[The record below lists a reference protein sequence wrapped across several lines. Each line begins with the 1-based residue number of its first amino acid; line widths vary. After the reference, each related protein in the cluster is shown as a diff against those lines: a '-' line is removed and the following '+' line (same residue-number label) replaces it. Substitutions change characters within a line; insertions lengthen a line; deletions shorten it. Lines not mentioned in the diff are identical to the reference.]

1 VEAIMKAISFSQFGG
16 PEWLQFGD
24 AAEPHAGDGTIRVRV
39 RAAGVNPID
48 WKIRRGWMEQVFRT
62 RLPSIPG
69 IELAGT
75 VDEVGAGVTDVA
87 VGDEVL
93 GWVQGGGYAEYAIA
107 HQVVRKPAGMSW
119 LVAAAFSVSGEAA
132 WRVLDQLDVRRDEIL
147 LVHGAAGAV
156 GSLAVQLATARG
168 AHVIGTASAENQ
180 EFVRSLGAIPVQYG
194 DGLVERVRA
203 LAPRGVDA
211 AFDAAG
217 KGALRASIEL
227 TGGPSRVIT
236 IADPDAEKYG
246 VRFSGGGSE
255 DPMGTLAQLVAL
267 VASGTLHI
275 TIARTFPLAVAAEAQ
290 AISEAGHARGK
301 LVLTVP

>member
-1 VEAIMKAISFSQFGG
+1 MKAISFSQFRG
-16 PEWLQFGD
+16 PEVL
-24 AAEPHAGDGTIRVRV
+24 T
-39 RAAGVNPID
+39 
-48 WKIRRGWMEQVFRT
+48 
-62 RLPSIPG
+62 
-69 IELAGT
+69 LAGT
-75 VDEVGAGVTDVA
+75 VDEVGAGVTAVA

-93 GWVQGGGYAEYAIA
+93 GWVQGGGYAEYAIV
-107 HQVVRKPAGMSW
+107 HQVVRKLAGMSW

-156 GSLAVQLATARG
+156 GSLTVQLATARG
-168 AHVIGTASAENQ
+168 AYVIGTASAENQ
-180 EFVRSLGAIPVQYG
+180 EFVRSLGAVPVQYG
-194 DGLVERVRA
+194 DGLLVERVRA
-203 LAPRGVDA
+203 LAPGGVDA

-246 VRFSGGGSE
+246 VRF
-255 DPMGTLAQLVAL
+255 VAL

-275 TIARTFPLAVAAEAQ
+275 TIARTFPLAAAAEAQ